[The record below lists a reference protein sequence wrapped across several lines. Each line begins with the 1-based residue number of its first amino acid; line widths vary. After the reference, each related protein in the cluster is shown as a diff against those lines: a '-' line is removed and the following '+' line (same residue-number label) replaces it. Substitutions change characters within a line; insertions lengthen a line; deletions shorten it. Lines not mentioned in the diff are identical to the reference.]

1 MTPRPLPTTRTLSR
15 LVASTTLLGA
25 LVLAGCGTQD
35 ALVGLHPAPAE
46 QTAAAPLDAEGAT
59 AVAARLLAA
68 KDAPVGGDA
77 KAAKAARAEVL
88 TGDALRVA
96 DAQATRAGTPAGTTE
111 LAAEPQPT
119 IVAQSQ
125 GRQWPRAILAS
136 TLDEATNTQWLHAM
150 VSDKPDQPFRIASS
164 VPMFGGAELPALG
177 EQLAGAPLLDT
188 AQKNGLAV
196 SPAAA
201 VKAYAAALAQP
212 KGKATDVV
220 AADDQFA
227 TSLKTAAAAQAKA
240 LGKLGALA
248 QTHDPQLDHA
258 ITFKLADG
266 GAVTFGLMKRTDTIS
281 VKPTAKELVLP
292 AEYAKLLGKKKVT
305 KSLVLNNLEPIVIVQ
320 PKTGQGRVI
329 GASDLLVSGRGR

>member
-1 MTPRPLPTTRTLSR
+1 MTPRPVTTAPRPTPTTPRTLSR
-15 LVASTTLLGA
+15 LVASTALLGA
-25 LVLAGCGTQD
+25 LVLTGCGTQD

-68 KDAPVGGDA
+68 KDAPVEGDA

-96 DAQATRAGTPAGTTE
+96 EAQAARAGTQPATTE
-111 LAAEPQPT
+111 LAPAAKPT

-136 TLDEATNTQWLHAM
+136 TLDEATNTQWLHVM

-188 AQKNGLAV
+188 AEKNGLPV
-196 SPAAA
+196 SPAGA
-201 VKAYAAALAQP
+201 VAAYAAAIAQP

-220 AADDQFA
+220 ATDDQFA
-227 TSLKTAAAAQAKA
+227 TGLKTAAATQ
-240 LGKLGALA
+240 
-248 QTHDPQLDHA
+248 
-258 ITFKLADG
+258 
-266 GAVTFGLMKRTDTIS
+266 
-281 VKPTAKELVLP
+281 AKELVLP
-292 AEYAKLLGKKKVT
+292 AEYAKLLGKKKVA
-305 KSLVLNNLEPIVIVQ
+305 KSLVLNNLEPIVMVL
-320 PKTGQGRVI
+320 PKTGEGRVI
-329 GASDLLVSGRGR
+329 GASDLL